1 MQEHV
6 KSAHKKAKKDDL
18 SEFSEPEDLMDG
30 IDVSGTVNTDSE
42 DNKGW

>member
-1 MQEHV
+1 MKGFHR
-6 KSAHKKAKKDDL
+6 KAKKDDL
-18 SEFSEPEDLMDG
+18 NEFSEPEDLMEG